1 MDVFAAWAAVDR
13 RMSHHGSSEEFRV
26 ASLRSLFFGDAPV
39 PKLPAIPPPGFKAL
53 PVEKKIEYVQQLWD
67 SIAADVDQVPL
78 ADWQKKLL
86 DERLADH
93 RAHPEL
99 ARPWSEVRRR
109 VLKNLRSRRQRR

>member
-1 MDVFAAWAAVDR
+1 MAR
-13 RMSHHGSSEEFRV
+13 
-26 ASLRSLFFGDAPV
+26 LRDLFLGDAPV

-53 PVEKKIEYVQQLWD
+53 PVQQKIEYVQRLWD

-78 ADWQKKLL
+78 AEWHKKLL
-86 DERLADH
+86 DERLAEH

-109 VLKNLRSRRQRR
+109 VLRNVRTRRRRP